1 MLDMNI
7 SIVDQ
12 FCSTVVWI
20 RFEHKSKQGTPIFVA
35 ACYIPPESSV
45 FYKKEK
51 VDIFD
56 YLEESYCSFHR
67 KGHIYVVGDFNARC
81 GTLDDFI
88 SDDKLEKS
96 V

>member
-1 MLDMNI
+1 MNI

-35 ACYIPPESSV
+35 ACYIPQESSV
-45 FYKKEK
+45 FYKKKK

-56 YLEESYCSFHR
+56 
-67 KGHIYVVGDFNARC
+67 
-81 GTLDDFI
+81 
-88 SDDKLEKS
+88 
-96 V
+96 